1 MVYKMEKAKNSI
13 KNKDILSLVVGA
25 TELNVAM
32 ERKHGTMGL
41 YMKESGRTIHNQGKD
56 NS

>member
-1 MVYKMEKAKNSI
+1 MEKVKNSI

-25 TELNVAM
+25 MELNVAM
-32 ERKHGTMGL
+32 ERKHGMMGL
-41 YMKESGRTIHNQGKD
+41 SMKESGRMIRNQDKD

>member
-1 MVYKMEKAKNSI
+1 MEKAKNSI

-25 TELNVAM
+25 MELNVAM

-41 YMKESGRTIHNQGKD
+41 SMKESGRTIHNQGKD